1 MTACSNCGSTR
12 THSDRVGCCTGCRRL
27 FVGIRAFDRHR
38 SWTSGEGRCLDPA
51 TATTANGGP
60 IFEADDTGHGT
71 PAYRLSRTDA
81 ERQRLAARLDVL
93 GHPGVALEAHP
104 RAEGSP
110 NYPTTSPGASVA
122 GPGMESGPL
131 AGLSRADL
139 RAAPA
144 GAVVTATVSGRPVVF
159 TKAGDGAWRSALSG
173 AKASESNLARWNPV
187 AVTPAEGLGAAA

>member
-60 IFEADDTGHGT
+60 IFDADDTGHGA
-71 PAYRLSRTDA
+71 PAYRLSRSDA
-81 ERQRLAARLDVL
+81 ERGRLAARLDVL
-93 GHPGVALEAHP
+93 GHPGVALESLPGA
-104 RAEGSP
+104 AGSP
-110 NYPTTSPGASVA
+110 EYPTNSQGASVA
-122 GPGMESGPL
+122 GPGMESGRSV
-131 AGLSRADL
+131 GLSRAEL

-144 GAVVTATVSGRPVVF
+144 GAVVTATVSGRPVAF
-159 TKAGDGAWRSALSG
+159 TKSGDGDWRSGLSG
-173 AKASESNLARWNPV
+173 GKASESNLARWNAV
-187 AVTPAEGLGAAA
+187 ALDGARELAA